1 MINTFVATAAATI
14 AWSII
19 ESVHRGK
26 ASMLGAASGMVA
38 GLVAITLSCGT
49 IGPMGSIILGAVV
62 SLVDSVLSVVPEVV
76 SVVVVGLVGA
86 VAAYVAT
93 VPDVDPPVPTSVVD
107 DTLEVGDCVV
117 LVPSASGVVAYE
129 RSCSG
134 RVSGRIEAIVAYPA
148 PCPAG
153 TYATPI
159 VSERTTLCLV
169 T

>member
-1 MINTFVATAAATI
+1 MAWVVFV
-14 AWSII
+14 
-19 ESVHRGK
+19 
-26 ASMLGAASGMVA
+26 
-38 GLVAITLSCGT
+38 
-49 IGPMGSIILGAVV
+49 
-62 SLVDSVLSVVPEVV
+62 VL
-76 SVVVVGLVGA
+76 VVVGLVGA

-169 T
+169 A